1 MISGTR
7 YRLTAEINRQSDLA
21 REIAR
26 AQMEISTQKRILSP
40 SDDPV
45 GAARVAEIDRT
56 QANEEAWRRNVE
68 TAAALASRADTTMA
82 SVEAVMVR
90 AKELMV
96 AASSDTMSDQNRATI
111 AAELAGIEED
121 IATLIDTRDS
131 RGTQTF
137 RTGAAIEIHDHA

>member
-7 YRLTAEINRQSDLA
+7 YRLTSESNRQSDLA

-26 AQMEISTQKRILSP
+26 AQMEISTQKRILNP
-40 SDDPV
+40 SDDPI

-68 TAAALASRADTTMA
+68 TAAALASRADTTLA

-90 AKELMV
+90 AKEDRKSTRLN
-96 AASSDTMSDQNRATI
+96 SS
-111 AAELAGIEED
+111 
-121 IATLIDTRDS
+121 
-131 RGTQTF
+131 
-137 RTGAAIEIHDHA
+137 H